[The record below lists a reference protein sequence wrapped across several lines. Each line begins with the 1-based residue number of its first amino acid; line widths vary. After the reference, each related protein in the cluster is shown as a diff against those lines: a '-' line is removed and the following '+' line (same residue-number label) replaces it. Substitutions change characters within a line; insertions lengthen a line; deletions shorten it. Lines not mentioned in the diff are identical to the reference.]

1 MVNPG
6 FLIYLNRKFNLFSGN
21 ERSVLVKKNIYF
33 SFLIK
38 GFSISI
44 SLLLV
49 PLTLN
54 YLSVYEFG
62 VWLTLSSIFTWINY
76 FDIGLGNGLRNR
88 LAESMARQDE
98 KLGQIYVSTTF
109 FILSLIVTVVFLIFL
124 AFQPY
129 LNWAEILNADPEKVA
144 DLNRVIILSFAFFC
158 LNFLFKIV
166 GIIYAAAQKPAF
178 NDLIALLGSLLSLIV
193 IFILTKTTEGTLMNV
208 AIVFSAAPTVILLVA
223 YPITFYGYFKN
234 FRPKFRAIKPNYAK
248 DLNRVIIL
256 SFAFFCLN
264 FLFKIV
270 GIIYAAAQKP
280 AFNDLI
286 ALLGS
291 LLSLIVIFIL
301 TKTTE
306 GTLMNVAIVFSAA
319 PTVILLVAYPITFYG
334 YFKNFRPKFRAIKPN
349 YAKDLMNLGAQ
360 FFILQISGLLI
371 FGTSNIIISRILGPE
386 QVAPY
391 NIAFKYFSI
400 ATMVFNI
407 IIAPMW
413 SASTDAF
420 AKGDLLWIK
429 KYMNGMQKVSILS
442 TVGVLILILGSNI
455 AYRFWIGTTIII
467 PFKLSFW
474 MGLYTIIILW
484 STCFSTFLFGIGK
497 LRIQLINTVI
507 ASCFFI
513 PLALWL
519 SKSLGIT
526 GIVIALCITNLSGAI
541 LNPVQYKKIVSGNA
555 SGIWNK

>member
-1 MVNPG
+1 MGTPG
-6 FLIYLNRKFNLFSGN
+6 FLIYFSHKLNLFSGD

-88 LAESMARQDE
+88 LAESMAKHDK

-109 FILSLIVTVVFLIFL
+109 FILSLIVSVVFLIFL

-144 DLNRVIILSFAFFC
+144 NLNKIIVISFAFFC
-158 LNFLFKIV
+158 LNFLFKII

-178 NDLIALLGSLLSLIV
+178 NDLITFLGSLLSLII

-208 AIVFSAAPTVILLVA
+208 AVVFSAAPTVILLVA
-223 YPITFYGYFKN
+223 FPITFYGYFKD
-234 FRPKFRAIKPNYAK
+234 FRPKIRAIKPY
-248 DLNRVIIL
+248 
-256 SFAFFCLN
+256 
-264 FLFKIV
+264 
-270 GIIYAAAQKP
+270 
-280 AFNDLI
+280 
-286 ALLGS
+286 
-291 LLSLIVIFIL
+291 
-301 TKTTE
+301 
-306 GTLMNVAIVFSAA
+306 
-319 PTVILLVAYPITFYG
+319 
-334 YFKNFRPKFRAIKPN
+334 
-349 YAKDLMNLGAQ
+349 YAKDLMNLGVQ

-429 KYMNGMQKVSILS
+429 KYMQGMLKVSIIS
-442 TVGVLILILGSNI
+442 TIGVLALILTSNI
-455 AYRFWIGTTIII
+455 AYHLWIGAAVII
-467 PFKLSFW
+467 PFKLSIW
-474 MGLYTIIILW
+474 MGLYTIIVLW

-507 ASCFFI
+507 ASCLFI

-541 LNPVQYKKIVSGNA
+541 LNPVQYKKIISGKA
-555 SGIWNK
+555 SGIWDK

>member
-1 MVNPG
+1 MGTPG
-6 FLIYLNRKFNLFSGN
+6 FLIYLNRKFNLFSGD

-88 LAESMARQDE
+88 LAESMARQDK

-178 NDLIALLGSLLSLIV
+178 NDLITLLGSLLSLIV

-208 AIVFSAAPTVILLVA
+208 ALVFSAAPTVILLVA
-223 YPITFYGYFKN
+223 YPITFYGYFKD
-234 FRPKFRAIKPNYAK
+234 FRPKIRAVKPY
-248 DLNRVIIL
+248 
-256 SFAFFCLN
+256 
-264 FLFKIV
+264 
-270 GIIYAAAQKP
+270 
-280 AFNDLI
+280 
-286 ALLGS
+286 
-291 LLSLIVIFIL
+291 
-301 TKTTE
+301 
-306 GTLMNVAIVFSAA
+306 
-319 PTVILLVAYPITFYG
+319 
-334 YFKNFRPKFRAIKPN
+334 

-429 KYMNGMQKVSILS
+429 KYMKGMLKISILS
-442 TVGVLILILGSNI
+442 TIGVIVLILGSSI
-455 AYRFWIGTTIII
+455 AYRLWIGTAVII
-467 PFKLSFW
+467 PFRLSFW
-474 MGLYTIIILW
+474 MGLYTIVVLW

-507 ASCFFI
+507 ASCLFI

-541 LNPVQYKKIVSGNA
+541 LNPIQYKKIISGNA
-555 SGIWNK
+555 LGIWNK

>member
-1 MVNPG
+1 MGTPG
-6 FLIYLNRKFNLFSGN
+6 FFAYINNRFNLFSGD

-49 PLTLN
+49 PLTLH

-88 LAESMARQDE
+88 LAESMAEQDK

-109 FILSLIVTVVFLIFL
+109 FILSLIVSVVFLIFL
-124 AFQPY
+124 VLQPY
-129 LNWAEILNADPEKVA
+129 LNWAEILNADPAKVA
-144 DLNRVIILSFAFFC
+144 DLNKVIILSFAFFC
-158 LNFLFKIV
+158 LNFLFKII
-166 GIIYAAAQKPAF
+166 GIVYAAAQKPAF
-178 NDLIALLGSLLSLIV
+178 NDLITLLGSLLSLII

-208 AIVFSAAPTVILLVA
+208 ALAFSAAPTIILLMA
-223 YPITFYGYFKN
+223 YPITFYGYFKD
-234 FRPKFRAIKPNYAK
+234 FKPRIKAIKPY
-248 DLNRVIIL
+248 
-256 SFAFFCLN
+256 
-264 FLFKIV
+264 
-270 GIIYAAAQKP
+270 
-280 AFNDLI
+280 
-286 ALLGS
+286 
-291 LLSLIVIFIL
+291 
-301 TKTTE
+301 
-306 GTLMNVAIVFSAA
+306 
-319 PTVILLVAYPITFYG
+319 
-334 YFKNFRPKFRAIKPN
+334 
-349 YAKDLMNLGAQ
+349 YAKDLMNLGVQ
-360 FFILQISGLLI
+360 FFVLQISGLVI
-371 FGTSNIIISRILGPE
+371 FGTSNIIISRVLGPE

-429 KYMNGMQKVSILS
+429 KYMNGMLRVSIVS
-442 TVGVLILILGSNI
+442 SVGVIVLILTSGI
-455 AYRFWIGTTIII
+455 AYRLWVGTAVII
-467 PFKLSFW
+467 PFRLSFW
-474 MGLYTIIILW
+474 MGIYTIVVLW

-497 LRIQLINTVI
+497 LKIQLINTVI
-507 ASCFFI
+507 VSCLFI

-519 SKSLGIT
+519 SKSMGIT

-541 LNPVQYKKIVSGNA
+541 LNPVQYQKIISGKA
-555 SGIWNK
+555 AGLWNK

>member
-1 MVNPG
+1 MGTPG
-6 FLIYLNRKFNLFSGN
+6 FLIYLNHKFNLFSGD
-21 ERSVLVKKNIYF
+21 ERSILVKKNIYF

-88 LAESMARQDE
+88 LAESMAKNDK

-144 DLNRVIILSFAFFC
+144 NLNKVIVLSFAFFC
-158 LNFLFKIV
+158 LNFLFKII

-178 NDLIALLGSLLSLIV
+178 NDLITFLGSLLSLII

-208 AIVFSAAPTVILLVA
+208 AVVFSAAPTVILLVA
-223 YPITFYGYFKN
+223 YPITFFGYFKD
-234 FRPKFRAIKPNYAK
+234 FRPKISAIKPY
-248 DLNRVIIL
+248 
-256 SFAFFCLN
+256 
-264 FLFKIV
+264 
-270 GIIYAAAQKP
+270 
-280 AFNDLI
+280 
-286 ALLGS
+286 
-291 LLSLIVIFIL
+291 
-301 TKTTE
+301 
-306 GTLMNVAIVFSAA
+306 
-319 PTVILLVAYPITFYG
+319 
-334 YFKNFRPKFRAIKPN
+334 
-349 YAKDLMNLGAQ
+349 YAKDLMNLGFQ
-360 FFILQISGLLI
+360 FFVLQISGLLI

-429 KYMNGMQKVSILS
+429 KYMQGMLKVSILS
-442 TVGVLILILGSNI
+442 TIGVVVLILTSNI
-455 AYRFWIGTTIII
+455 AYHLWIGTAVII
-467 PFKLSFW
+467 PFKLSIW
-474 MGLYTIIILW
+474 MGIYTIVVLW

-507 ASCFFI
+507 ASCLFI

-541 LNPVQYKKIVSGNA
+541 LNPLQYKKIISGKA
-555 SGIWNK
+555 SGIWDK

>member
-1 MVNPG
+1 MGTPG
-6 FLIYLNRKFNLFSGN
+6 FLIYLNHKFNLFSGD
-21 ERSVLVKKNIYF
+21 ERSILVKKNIYF

-88 LAESMARQDE
+88 LAESMAKHDK

-144 DLNRVIILSFAFFC
+144 NLNKVIVLSFAFFC
-158 LNFLFKIV
+158 LNFLFKII

-178 NDLIALLGSLLSLIV
+178 NDLITFLGSLLSLII

-208 AIVFSAAPTVILLVA
+208 AVVFSAAPTVILLVA
-223 YPITFYGYFKN
+223 YPITFFGYFKD
-234 FRPKFRAIKPNYAK
+234 FRPKISAIKPY
-248 DLNRVIIL
+248 
-256 SFAFFCLN
+256 
-264 FLFKIV
+264 
-270 GIIYAAAQKP
+270 
-280 AFNDLI
+280 
-286 ALLGS
+286 
-291 LLSLIVIFIL
+291 
-301 TKTTE
+301 
-306 GTLMNVAIVFSAA
+306 
-319 PTVILLVAYPITFYG
+319 
-334 YFKNFRPKFRAIKPN
+334 
-349 YAKDLMNLGAQ
+349 YAKDLMNLGFQ
-360 FFILQISGLLI
+360 FFVLQISGLLI

-429 KYMNGMQKVSILS
+429 KYMQGMLKVSILS
-442 TVGVLILILGSNI
+442 TIGVVVLILTSNI
-455 AYRFWIGTTIII
+455 AYHLWIGTAVII
-467 PFKLSFW
+467 PFKLSIW
-474 MGLYTIIILW
+474 MGIYTIVVLW

-507 ASCFFI
+507 ASCLFI

-541 LNPVQYKKIVSGNA
+541 LNPLQYKKIISGKA
-555 SGIWNK
+555 SGIWDK

>member
-1 MVNPG
+1 MGTPG
-6 FLIYLNRKFNLFSGN
+6 FLISLKHRFNLFSGD
-21 ERSVLVKKNIYF
+21 ERSVLAKKNIYF

-62 VWLTLSSIFTWINY
+62 IWLTLSSIFTWINY

-88 LAESMARQDE
+88 LAESMARQDK

-109 FILSLIVTVVFLIFL
+109 FILSLIVSVVFLIFL
-124 AFQPY
+124 VFQPY
-129 LNWAEILNADPEKVA
+129 LNWAEILNADPEKVGN
-144 DLNRVIILSFAFFC
+144 LNKVIILSFAFFC

-178 NDLIALLGSLLSLIV
+178 NDLITLLGSLLSLIV
-193 IFILTKTTEGTLMNV
+193 IFILTKTTEGTLINV
-208 AIVFSAAPTVILLVA
+208 ALAFSAAPTVILLVA
-223 YPITFYGYFKN
+223 YPITFYGYFKD
-234 FRPKFRAIKPNYAK
+234 FRPKIRAVKPY
-248 DLNRVIIL
+248 
-256 SFAFFCLN
+256 
-264 FLFKIV
+264 
-270 GIIYAAAQKP
+270 
-280 AFNDLI
+280 
-286 ALLGS
+286 
-291 LLSLIVIFIL
+291 
-301 TKTTE
+301 
-306 GTLMNVAIVFSAA
+306 
-319 PTVILLVAYPITFYG
+319 
-334 YFKNFRPKFRAIKPN
+334 
-349 YAKDLMNLGAQ
+349 YAKDLMNLGTQ

-371 FGTSNIIISRILGPE
+371 FGTSNIIISHNLGPE

-429 KYMNGMQKVSILS
+429 KYMKVMLKISILS
-442 TVGVLILILGSNI
+442 TIGVLVLILGSNI
-455 AYRFWIGTTIII
+455 AYRLWIGTAVII

-474 MGLYTIIILW
+474 MGLYTIVLLW

-497 LRIQLINTVI
+497 LRIQLINTVV
-507 ASCFFI
+507 ASCLFI
-513 PLALWL
+513 PLAVWL
-519 SKSLGIT
+519 SKSVGIT
-526 GIVIALCITNLSGAI
+526 GIVTALCITNLSGAI
-541 LNPVQYKKIVSGNA
+541 LNPVQYKKIISGNA

>member
-1 MVNPG
+1 MVTPE
-6 FLIYLNRKFNLFSGN
+6 FLTNLGYKFNLFSGD
-21 ERSVLVKKNIYF
+21 ERSILVKKNIYF
-33 SFLIK
+33 SLLIK

-88 LAESMARQDE
+88 LAESIAGQDK

-109 FILSLIVTVVFLIFL
+109 FILSLIVTVVFLVFL
-124 AFQPY
+124 AAQPY
-129 LNWAEILNADPEKVA
+129 LNWTEILNADPSKVA
-144 DLNRVIILSFAFFC
+144 HLNTVIVLSFAFFC
-158 LNFLFKIV
+158 INFLFKII
-166 GIIYAAAQKPAF
+166 GIVYAAAQKPAF
-178 NDLIALLGSLLSLIV
+178 NDLITLLGSLLSLII
-193 IFILTKTTEGTLMNV
+193 IFILTKTTDGTLMNV
-208 AIVFSAAPTVILLVA
+208 AIAFSAAPAFVLLVA
-223 YPITFYGYFKN
+223 YPITFYSYFKD
-234 FRPKFRAIKPNYAK
+234 FRPKLKAVKPY
-248 DLNRVIIL
+248 
-256 SFAFFCLN
+256 
-264 FLFKIV
+264 
-270 GIIYAAAQKP
+270 
-280 AFNDLI
+280 
-286 ALLGS
+286 
-291 LLSLIVIFIL
+291 
-301 TKTTE
+301 
-306 GTLMNVAIVFSAA
+306 
-319 PTVILLVAYPITFYG
+319 
-334 YFKNFRPKFRAIKPN
+334 
-349 YAKDLMNLGAQ
+349 YAKDLMNLGVQ

-429 KYMNGMQKVSILS
+429 KFMNGMLKVSVLS
-442 TVGVLILILGSNI
+442 TVGVLVLILASNLV
-455 AYRFWIGTTIII
+455 YRLWIGTAVVI
-467 PFKLSFW
+467 PFRLSFW
-474 MGLYTIIILW
+474 MGAYTIIVLW

-497 LRIQLINTVI
+497 LRIQLVNTVI
-507 ASCFFI
+507 ASCLFI
-513 PLALWL
+513 PLAVYLT
-519 SKSLGIT
+519 KSMGIT
-526 GIVIALCITNLSGAI
+526 GIIIALCLTNLSGAI
-541 LNPVQYKKIVSGNA
+541 LNPIQYQRIISGKA

>member
-1 MVNPG
+1 MGTPG
-6 FLIYLNRKFNLFSGN
+6 FLAYINRRFNLFSGD

-49 PLTLN
+49 PLTLH

-88 LAESMARQDE
+88 LAESMAEQDK

-109 FILSLIVTVVFLIFL
+109 FILSLIVSVVFLIFL
-124 AFQPY
+124 VLQPY
-129 LNWAEILNADPEKVA
+129 LNWAEILNADPAKVA
-144 DLNRVIILSFAFFC
+144 DLNKVIILSFAFFC
-158 LNFLFKIV
+158 LNFLFKII
-166 GIIYAAAQKPAF
+166 GIVYAAAQKPAF
-178 NDLIALLGSLLSLIV
+178 NDLITLLGSLLSLII

-208 AIVFSAAPTVILLVA
+208 ALAFSAAPTIILLMA
-223 YPITFYGYFKN
+223 YPITFYGYFKD
-234 FRPKFRAIKPNYAK
+234 FKPRIKAIKPY
-248 DLNRVIIL
+248 
-256 SFAFFCLN
+256 
-264 FLFKIV
+264 
-270 GIIYAAAQKP
+270 
-280 AFNDLI
+280 
-286 ALLGS
+286 
-291 LLSLIVIFIL
+291 
-301 TKTTE
+301 
-306 GTLMNVAIVFSAA
+306 
-319 PTVILLVAYPITFYG
+319 
-334 YFKNFRPKFRAIKPN
+334 
-349 YAKDLMNLGAQ
+349 YAKDLMNLGVQ
-360 FFILQISGLLI
+360 FFVLQISGLVI
-371 FGTSNIIISRILGPE
+371 FGTSNIIISRVLGPE

-420 AKGDLLWIK
+420 AKGDLAWIK
-429 KYMNGMQKVSILS
+429 KYMNGMLRVSIFS
-442 TVGVLILILGSNI
+442 SVGVIILILTSGI
-455 AYRFWIGTTIII
+455 AYRLWVGTAVII
-467 PFKLSFW
+467 PFRLSFW
-474 MGLYTIIILW
+474 MGIYTIVVLW

-497 LRIQLINTVI
+497 LKIQLINTVI
-507 ASCFFI
+507 VSCLFI

-519 SKSLGIT
+519 SKSMGIT

-541 LNPVQYKKIVSGNA
+541 LNPVQYQKIITGKA
-555 SGIWNK
+555 AGLWNK

>member
-223 YPITFYGYFKN
+223 YPITFYGYSKN
-234 FRPKFRAIKPNYAK
+234 FRPKFRAIKPNH
-248 DLNRVIIL
+248 
-256 SFAFFCLN
+256 
-264 FLFKIV
+264 
-270 GIIYAAAQKP
+270 
-280 AFNDLI
+280 
-286 ALLGS
+286 
-291 LLSLIVIFIL
+291 
-301 TKTTE
+301 
-306 GTLMNVAIVFSAA
+306 
-319 PTVILLVAYPITFYG
+319 
-334 YFKNFRPKFRAIKPN
+334 
-349 YAKDLMNLGAQ
+349 AKDLMNLGAQ

>member
-1 MVNPG
+1 MGTPG
-6 FLIYLNRKFNLFSGN
+6 FLIYLNRKFNLFSGD

-88 LAESMARQDE
+88 LAESMAKQDK

-109 FILSLIVTVVFLIFL
+109 FILSLIVTVVLLIFL
-124 AFQPY
+124 AFQPH

-144 DLNRVIILSFAFFC
+144 NLSRVIILSFAFFC

-178 NDLIALLGSLLSLIV
+178 NDLITLLGSLLSLIF
-193 IFILTKTTEGTLMNV
+193 IFILTKTSEGTLMNV
-208 AIVFSAAPTVILLVA
+208 ALVFSAAPTIILLVA
-223 YPITFYGYFKN
+223 YPITFYGYFKD
-234 FRPKFRAIKPNYAK
+234 FRPKIRAVKPYYAK
-248 DLNRVIIL
+248 N
-256 SFAFFCLN
+256 
-264 FLFKIV
+264 
-270 GIIYAAAQKP
+270 
-280 AFNDLI
+280 
-286 ALLGS
+286 
-291 LLSLIVIFIL
+291 
-301 TKTTE
+301 
-306 GTLMNVAIVFSAA
+306 
-319 PTVILLVAYPITFYG
+319 
-334 YFKNFRPKFRAIKPN
+334 
-349 YAKDLMNLGAQ
+349 LMNLGAQ

-407 IIAPMW
+407 IITPMW

-429 KYMNGMQKVSILS
+429 QYMKGMLKIAILS
-442 TVGVLILILGSNI
+442 TIGVLVLILGSSI
-455 AYRFWIGTTIII
+455 AYRLWIGTAIII
-467 PFKLSFW
+467 PFRLSFW
-474 MGLYTIIILW
+474 MGLYTIVILW

-497 LRIQLINTVI
+497 LRVQLINTVI

-541 LNPVQYKKIVSGNA
+541 LNPVQYKKIISGNA

>member
-1 MVNPG
+1 MGTPG
-6 FLIYLNRKFNLFSGN
+6 FLIYLNRKFNLFSGD

-88 LAESMARQDE
+88 LAESMAKQD
-98 KLGQIYVSTTF
+98 KTLGQIYVSTTF
-109 FILSLIVTVVFLIFL
+109 FILSLIITVVFLIFL

-129 LNWAEILNADPEKVA
+129 LNWAEILNANPEKVA

-178 NDLIALLGSLLSLIV
+178 NDLITLLGSLLSLIV

-208 AIVFSAAPTVILLVA
+208 AVVFSAAPTVILLVA
-223 YPITFYGYFKN
+223 YPITFFGYFKDL
-234 FRPKFRAIKPNYAK
+234 RPKIRAVKPY
-248 DLNRVIIL
+248 
-256 SFAFFCLN
+256 
-264 FLFKIV
+264 
-270 GIIYAAAQKP
+270 
-280 AFNDLI
+280 
-286 ALLGS
+286 
-291 LLSLIVIFIL
+291 
-301 TKTTE
+301 
-306 GTLMNVAIVFSAA
+306 
-319 PTVILLVAYPITFYG
+319 
-334 YFKNFRPKFRAIKPN
+334 

-429 KYMNGMQKVSILS
+429 KYMKGMLKISILS
-442 TVGVLILILGSNI
+442 TIGVIVLILGSSI
-455 AYRFWIGTTIII
+455 AYRLWIGTAVII
-467 PFKLSFW
+467 PFMLSFW
-474 MGLYTIIILW
+474 MGLYTIVVLW

-507 ASCFFI
+507 ASCLFI

-541 LNPVQYKKIVSGNA
+541 LNPVQYKKIISGNA
-555 SGIWNK
+555 LGIWNK

>member
-1 MVNPG
+1 MGTPG
-6 FLIYLNRKFNLFSGN
+6 FLAYINRRFNLLSGD

-49 PLTLN
+49 PLTLH

-88 LAESMARQDE
+88 LAESMAEQDK

-109 FILSLIVTVVFLIFL
+109 FILSLIVSVVFLIFL
-124 AFQPY
+124 GLQPY
-129 LNWAEILNADPEKVA
+129 LNWAEILNADPAKVS
-144 DLNRVIILSFAFFC
+144 DLNKVIILSFAFFC
-158 LNFLFKIV
+158 LNFLFKII
-166 GIIYAAAQKPAF
+166 GIVYAAAQKPAF
-178 NDLIALLGSLLSLIV
+178 NDLITLLGSLLSLII

-208 AIVFSAAPTVILLVA
+208 ALAFSAAPTIILLIA
-223 YPITFYGYFKN
+223 YPVTFYGYFKD
-234 FRPKFRAIKPNYAK
+234 FKPRIKA
-248 DLNRVIIL
+248 V
-256 SFAFFCLN
+256 
-264 FLFKIV
+264 
-270 GIIYAAAQKP
+270 KP
-280 AFNDLI
+280 
-286 ALLGS
+286 
-291 LLSLIVIFIL
+291 
-301 TKTTE
+301 
-306 GTLMNVAIVFSAA
+306 
-319 PTVILLVAYPITFYG
+319 Y
-334 YFKNFRPKFRAIKPN
+334 
-349 YAKDLMNLGAQ
+349 YAKDLMNLGVQ
-360 FFILQISGLLI
+360 FFVLQISGLVI
-371 FGTSNIIISRILGPE
+371 FGTSNIIISRVLGPE

-429 KYMNGMQKVSILS
+429 KYMNGMLRVSIVS
-442 TVGVLILILGSNI
+442 SVGVIVLILTSGI
-455 AYRFWIGTTIII
+455 AYRLWVGTAVII
-467 PFKLSFW
+467 PFRLSFW
-474 MGLYTIIILW
+474 MGIYTIVVLW

-497 LRIQLINTVI
+497 LKIQLINTVI
-507 ASCFFI
+507 VSCLFI

-519 SKSLGIT
+519 SKSMGIT

-541 LNPVQYKKIVSGNA
+541 LNPVQYQKIISGKA
-555 SGIWNK
+555 AGLWNK